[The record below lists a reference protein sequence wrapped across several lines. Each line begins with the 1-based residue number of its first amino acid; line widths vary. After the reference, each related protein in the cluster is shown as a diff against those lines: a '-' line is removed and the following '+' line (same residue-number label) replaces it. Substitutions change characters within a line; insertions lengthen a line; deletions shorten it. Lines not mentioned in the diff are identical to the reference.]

1 MIVVAKERSKPYS
14 FLAFKAFLRKNHLNA
29 FIRSRM
35 FEALTAFKF
44 AHVQLIFAGVYV
56 RLVFNNPY
64 AGELY
69 LFFVTLLLF
78 WFACVCGVCLCL
90 SVNIVCFSKQYNK
103 HHMGHKRKNR
113 ETNDSI

>member
-1 MIVVAKERSKPYS
+1 MRFSLQHVS
-14 FLAFKAFLRKNHLNA
+14 
-29 FIRSRM
+29 
-35 FEALTAFKF
+35 ALYLLSPATSVKTYNN
-44 AHVQLIFAGVYV
+44 GVYV

-90 SVNIVCFSKQYNK
+90 SVNILCFSKQYNK